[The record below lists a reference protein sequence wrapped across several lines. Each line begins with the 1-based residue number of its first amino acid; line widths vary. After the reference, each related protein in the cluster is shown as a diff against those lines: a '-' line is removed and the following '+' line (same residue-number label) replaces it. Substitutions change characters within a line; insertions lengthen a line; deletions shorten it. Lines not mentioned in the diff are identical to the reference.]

1 MQNIFNKLKISFL
14 QFLVLL
20 IIYQITR
27 FLFFIFNY
35 SYFSNNHFTDIF
47 IGFLWG
53 SRFDIW
59 VILIINMPLL
69 IWALLPF
76 NCNLYKTFH
85 LYFVIFN
92 SFVLLFNLI
101 DIAYFDFTLKRS
113 TADLF
118 NLINTGND
126 VWVLLPRFIIDFWY
140 IILFFVVIILFLY
153 KAYLWIP
160 KPSLTSFKFT
170 IKNIAYLFLT
180 WLIIFSLM
188 FSNLRGTRLR
198 PVSLMSASLHANPN
212 LLPLVLN
219 TPFSILKTYGKPIP
233 VIHQY
238 FNNPEKYFNTSYIVP
253 LNHKTYPNKNVVLI
267 ILESFSKEHI
277 GFFTPQNK
285 GYTPFLDSLLSES
298 LVISNSFANG
308 RKSME
313 SLPSLLT
320 SLPSLMDVPYI
331 LSPFSSNKIK
341 SLPQVLANH
350 GYYTSFFHGG
360 TNGTMG
366 FDVFSS
372 MSGIKNY
379 FGRWEYP
386 NSNDYDGN
394 WGIWDEPYLQYVKK
408 QFDQQP
414 TPFFSIIYTL
424 SSHHPYKVPEKYKNI
439 LPKGNHEILQS
450 IAYTDLSLKTFFK
463 EAQKSLWFNNTLFII
478 TADHVFGAR
487 SDFYY
492 NKVGSYSV
500 PIAFYMPS
508 DTTFKGFLETTAQH
522 ADIYPSVLGLLG
534 IKDTIYAFGRS
545 IWDSTSIHFAVN
557 YLNGEYNLIMNNYL
571 LCFDGNNTIG
581 LYQYKNDSLLNNN
594 LMKSSIKQKII
605 MENIL
610 KAIIQQYDNAV
621 IYNHL
626 TPNIH

>member
-1 MQNIFNKLKISFL
+1 MQNIFNKLKINSL
-14 QFLVLL
+14 QLLVLL
-20 IIYQITR
+20 ILYQITR
-27 FLFFIFNY
+27 FLFYIFNY
-35 SYFSNNHFTDIF
+35 SYFSSNPFTDIF
-47 IGFLWG
+47 IAFLWG

-59 VILIINMPLL
+59 VIFIINMPLI
-69 IWALLPF
+69 IWAVLPINF
-76 NCNLYKTFH
+76 NMYKIFH
-85 LYFVIFN
+85 LYFVIINGFI
-92 SFVLLFNLI
+92 LLFNLI

-118 NLINTGND
+118 NLITTGND
-126 VWVLLPRFIIDFWY
+126 VWTLLPRFIIDFWY
-140 IILFFVVIILFLY
+140 IILFFIVIIFILY
-153 KAYLWIP
+153 NTYLWIP
-160 KPSLTSFKFT
+160 KPSFTSFNYTF
-170 IKNIAYLFLT
+170 KNIAYLVLT
-180 WLIIFSLM
+180 WLIIFSLI
-188 FSNLRGTRLR
+188 FSNIRGTRLR
-198 PVSLMSASLHANPN
+198 PVSLMSASLHASPN

-219 TPFSILKTYGKPIP
+219 TPFSILKTFGKPIP
-233 VIHQY
+233 VVHQY
-238 FNNPEKYFNTSYIVP
+238 FKNPEKYFSTNYIVP
-253 LNHKTYPNKNVVLI
+253 ANQKTYPNKNVVLI

-308 RKSME
+308 RKSLE

-341 SLPQVLANH
+341 SLPEVLKNRK
-350 GYYTSFFHGG
+350 YYTSFFHGG

-372 MSGIKNY
+372 MTGIKHY
-379 FGRWEYP
+379 FGRWQYP
-386 NSNDYDGN
+386 NSSDYDGN

-424 SSHHPYKVPEKYKNI
+424 SSHHPYKVPNKYKNI

-450 IAYTDLSLKTFFK
+450 IAYTDLSLKAFFEK
-463 EAQKSLWFNNTLFII
+463 AQQSPWFNNTIFII
-478 TADHVFGAR
+478 TADHVFGAC

-500 PIAFYMPS
+500 PIAFYIPS
-508 DTTFKGFLETTAQH
+508 DTNFKGILKTTAQH

-534 IKDTIYAFGRS
+534 IKDTIYAFGRN
-545 IWDSTSIHFAVN
+545 IWDTSSVHFAVN
-557 YLNGEYNLIMNNYL
+557 YLNGEYHLIMNNYL
-571 LCFDGNNTIG
+571 LCFNGNHTTG
-581 LYQYKNDSLLNNN
+581 FYQYESDSLLKNN
-594 LMKSSIKQKII
+594 LSKNSIKQKEI
-605 MENIL
+605 METIL
-610 KAIIQQYDNAV
+610 KAIIQQYDYDV
-621 IYNHL
+621 INNHL
-626 TPNIH
+626 TPTTH